1 MPGWQGNYTGSF
13 MELRETWDC
22 ITGTVL
28 LLHFLL
34 NRQAVVQQ
42 ENRPRDAVQQENRP
56 RDAPVH

>member
-1 MPGWQGNYTGSF
+1 MNKGT
-13 MELRETWDC
+13 REC
-22 ITGTVL
+22 IRGTVL

-42 ENRPRDAVQQENRP
+42 ENRPRDAVPQQENRP